1 MARTRAKIALGI
13 ALVAGCRHH
22 DRTSDDAVVIA
33 ETKTPIKID
42 GELSEPDWNEV
53 GAPRVFTANGGE
65 ARPYSQVRLL
75 HDATTLYVGL
85 YAADQDVRSTDK
97 FEVAI
102 GPLQLAVTAAGIVSP
117 AVPGVRAGKDLDG
130 TIDHPDDED
139 EEWVIELAIPLAA
152 AGLANPDIAV
162 PFRASRCDT
171 PKDGVVRCGE
181 WAANVRW

>member
-1 MARTRAKIALGI
+1 MARLRTNIALGI

-22 DRTSDDAVVIA
+22 DRSSDDAVVIA
-33 ETKTPIKID
+33 ATATPIKID
-42 GELSEPDWNEV
+42 GELSEPEWNKV
-53 GAPRVFTANGGE
+53 GAPRVFTANGAE

-97 FEVAI
+97 FDVAV
-102 GPLQLAVTAAGIVSP
+102 GPLTLAVTANGVVSP
-117 AVPGVRAGKDLDG
+117 AVPGVRAAKDLDG
-130 TIDHPDDED
+130 TIDHPQDED
-139 EEWVIELAIPLAA
+139 EEWVIELAIPLDA
-152 AGLANPDIAV
+152 AGLAKSDVAV

-181 WAANVRW
+181 WVANVRW

>member
-1 MARTRAKIALGI
+1 MARPLIKLGLGLGLI
-13 ALVAGCRHH
+13 VGCRHH
-22 DRTSDDAVVIA
+22 DRGSDDAVVIA
-33 ETKTPIKID
+33 ETKTPIVID
-42 GELSEPDWNEV
+42 GELSEPDWNKV

-97 FEVAI
+97 FDLAV
-102 GPLQLAVTAAGIVSP
+102 GSLKLAVTSTGVVSP
-117 AVPGVRAGKDLDG
+117 AVPGVRAAKDLDG
-130 TIDHPDDED
+130 TIDHSDDED
-139 EEWVIELAIPLAA
+139 EEWVIELAIPLDA
-152 AGLANPDIAV
+152 AGLARPDVAV

-171 PKDGVVRCGE
+171 PKDKVVRCGE